1 MPPSLPAAAILLV
14 LSVSSTGAQHTGHGS
29 HRPGQAAGPYAG
41 HQEREVTSLS
51 AAEVSDLRAG
61 RGMGLA
67 LPAELQGYPGPL
79 HVLELEGSLAL
90 SAAQREIMTRLV
102 ASMRAEVIPLGDEV
116 MNAERALDDVF
127 TSGIATAEEVDT
139 AVTRAAIARGR
150 LRSAH
155 LRVHL
160 TTRESLTDAQ
170 RARYAELRGYRIGR

>member
-1 MPPSLPAAAILLV
+1 M
-14 LSVSSTGAQHTGHGS
+14 
-29 HRPGQAAGPYAG
+29 
-41 HQEREVTSLS
+41 TSLS

-67 LPAELQGYPGPL
+67 LPAELRGYPGPL
-79 HVLELEGSLAL
+79 HVLELEGSLGL
-90 SAAQREIMTRLV
+90 SAAQREIMTKLV

-116 MNAERALDDVF
+116 IKAEKAVDDVF
-127 TSGIATAEEVDT
+127 ASGIVTAEEVDT
-139 AVTRAAIARGR
+139 AVTRAAVARGR

-170 RARYAELRGYRIGR
+170 RVRYAELRGNRTGR